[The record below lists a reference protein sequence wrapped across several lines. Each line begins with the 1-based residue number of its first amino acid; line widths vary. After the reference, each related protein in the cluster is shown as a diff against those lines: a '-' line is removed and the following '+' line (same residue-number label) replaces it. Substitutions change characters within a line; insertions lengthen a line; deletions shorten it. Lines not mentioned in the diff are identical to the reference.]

1 MVVDLKENE
10 VVVKAGDTMFLN
22 GEKAKGKLILTNQ
35 RLYFKSFNID
45 QKKYDKEILPVHIQE
60 IIYFSTQKIF
70 PNGLSII
77 TKGGEELK
85 FQIKKRNSWGEMINK
100 MY

>member
-1 MVVDLKENE
+1 MVVDLKQNE
-10 VVVKAGDTMFLN
+10 VVVKAGDTTFLN

-35 RLYFKSFNID
+35 RLYFKSFNLD
-45 QKKYDKEILPVHIQE
+45 QKKYDKEILPKQIQE
-60 IIYFSTQKIF
+60 VIYFSTQKIF
-70 PNGLSII
+70 PNGLNII
-77 TKGGEELK
+77 TKGGEEYK